1 MHSKSAP
8 ASMER
13 GFKKNDIYGGTNADI
28 YEDEDF
34 LELLDHFNC
43 WWKVYPLNV
52 YGIVL
57 ELAQEELI

>member
-1 MHSKSAP
+1 MTFMAV
-8 ASMER
+8 
-13 GFKKNDIYGGTNADI
+13 TNADI
-28 YEDEDF
+28 YGDEDF

-43 WWKVYPLNV
+43 WWKVYLLNV

>member
-1 MHSKSAP
+1 MTFMAV
-8 ASMER
+8 
-13 GFKKNDIYGGTNADI
+13 TNADI
-28 YEDEDF
+28 HEDEDF

>member
-1 MHSKSAP
+1 MTFMAVK
-8 ASMER
+8 
-13 GFKKNDIYGGTNADI
+13 NADI

-34 LELLDHFNC
+34 LELLDHFSC